1 VYDNWHK
8 SEENFN
14 WRYKIFINEKIYSAH
29 TKLFKLLSEV
39 NLFEENSN
47 KSKITLKNGG
57 VGLKLN
63 MTFTAMEMLNLN
75 IELLVRGKYIINV
88 KSEMICMKSLD
99 IKGENIRF

>member
-1 VYDNWHK
+1 LKKIVISQNN
-8 SEENFN
+8 SE
-14 WRYKIFINEKIYSAH
+14 
-29 TKLFKLLSEV
+29 
-39 NLFEENSN
+39 
-47 KSKITLKNGG
+47 KNGG

-99 IKGENIRF
+99 IREKIFDFKTINKLLIGTKTA

>member
-1 VYDNWHK
+1 LKKIVISQNN
-8 SEENFN
+8 SE
-14 WRYKIFINEKIYSAH
+14 
-29 TKLFKLLSEV
+29 
-39 NLFEENSN
+39 
-47 KSKITLKNGG
+47 KNGG

-99 IKGENIRF
+99 IKGEIFDFKTINKLLIGTKSVTWFDGDNYRIVADNDCDFELIISFA

>member
-14 WRYKIFINEKIYSAH
+14 WNKYKIFIEKQIYSAH

-47 KSKITLKNGG
+47 KSK
-57 VGLKLN
+57 
-63 MTFTAMEMLNLN
+63 
-75 IELLVRGKYIINV
+75 
-88 KSEMICMKSLD
+88 
-99 IKGENIRF
+99 